1 MGGSFFTRDV
11 YEGHATDVEPRSYR
25 STANICRSSSLNG
38 TKFTP
43 SDLVQPTSRRCKNV
57 ASSDNSFASRR
68 SPDFIDHCGRSI
80 LYGSYGGRY
89 EPVVIETLLFIASV
103 VVVGAAL
110 VKAYEWYHDV
120 LYGPY
125 MQSGSIEAE
134 ATMTAISFTLGLREL
149 PAATTAWHLYT
160 VIIPRRTITGRLV
173 RGKVWR
179 RRDGRHWLYKKF
191 IA

>member
-1 MGGSFFTRDV
+1 LGGSFFTHDV

-25 STANICRSSSLNG
+25 LTANICRSSSLNG
-38 TKFTP
+38 TRFTP

-57 ASSDNSFASRR
+57 ASPDNSSLHVEAR
-68 SPDFIDHCGRSI
+68 I
-80 LYGSYGGRY
+80 LLTTVAGMDRTAEGT
-89 EPVVIETLLFIASV
+89 EHMVIETLLFIAFV
-103 VVVGAAL
+103 VVVGVAV
-110 VKAYEWYHDV
+110 VKAYEWCHDV